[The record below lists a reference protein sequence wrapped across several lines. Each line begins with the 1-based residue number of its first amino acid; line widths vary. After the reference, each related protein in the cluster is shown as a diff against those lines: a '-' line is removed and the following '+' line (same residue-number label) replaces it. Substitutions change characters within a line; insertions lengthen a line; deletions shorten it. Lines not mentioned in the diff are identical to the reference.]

1 MNDLHSSYSVLYS
14 DENEV
19 EINDQPCP
27 FLQTG
32 LIPRLSLVMQE
43 LCEGELST
51 TECFNVQN
59 SKTPGND
66 GY

>member
-1 MNDLHSSYSVLYS
+1 MDKLHSSYSVLYS

-32 LIPRLSLVMQE
+32 LIPRISLVMQE

-51 TECFNVQN
+51 TECFNV
-59 SKTPGND
+59 
-66 GY
+66 